1 MLRFVL
7 PFHCSSPFNFQV
19 AFLLFCCKRCKQSS
33 FIQCSVLTYSFVIFN
48 VLFLFMALCLFIA
61 DSVCYAN
68 KFIRLIKNHT
78 KVLKSL
84 QFEKF

>member
-1 MLRFVL
+1 
-7 PFHCSSPFNFQV
+7 
-19 AFLLFCCKRCKQSS
+19 
-33 FIQCSVLTYSFVIFN
+33 
-48 VLFLFMALCLFIA
+48 MALCLFIA